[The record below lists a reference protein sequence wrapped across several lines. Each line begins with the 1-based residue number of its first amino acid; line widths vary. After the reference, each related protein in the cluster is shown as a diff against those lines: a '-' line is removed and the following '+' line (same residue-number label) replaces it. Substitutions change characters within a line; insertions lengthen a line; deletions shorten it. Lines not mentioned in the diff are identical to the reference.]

1 MNFRRTA
8 PLMDNISTARANYAS
23 HDENRKISTGVKSTS
38 QIEGEG
44 AEKGLVDQRV
54 RIVFVNNNIP
64 PIKGET

>member
-1 MNFRRTA
+1 
-8 PLMDNISTARANYAS
+8 MDDISIARANYAS
-23 HDENRKISTGVKSTS
+23 HDENHEISTGVKSTS

>member
-1 MNFRRTA
+1 M
-8 PLMDNISTARANYAS
+8 ARANYAS
-23 HDENRKISTGVKSTS
+23 HDENHEISTGVKSTS